1 MNRKLKK
8 YNLKY
13 EYLKLE
19 EEEIREALD
28 GYIEDFE
35 NRFNKYYTTPPS
47 SSKNSKEV
55 WVNEE
60 TGEVRDTPPPFDDFF
75 KDYENAKKQAE
86 ESEKRKKERLQELKG
101 RPEKV
106 KRLYKKL
113 AAKVH
118 PDLGGSN
125 ELFQNVNR
133 FYEENNLMQLLV
145 LAGEYDISYEV
156 DDSDSKV
163 LEKNLSELETEIE
176 RMTSTLAWAWGNGDN
191 KIKKN
196 VVKEVEKQTG
206 WKVDPSVLPDELKE
220 KHEEPKLLDSG
231 SKL

>member
-13 EYLKLE
+13 EYLKIE
-19 EEEIREALD
+19 EEEIREVLD
-28 GYIEDFE
+28 SYIEDFE

-47 SSKNSKEV
+47 SSKNEREV

-75 KDYENAKKQAE
+75 KDYEQAKKQAE
-86 ESEKRKKERLQELKG
+86 ESERKRKEKLEELKG

-125 ELFQNVNR
+125 ELFQNVNKL
-133 FYEENNLMQLLV
+133 YEENNLMQLLV
-145 LAGEYDISYEV
+145 LAGQYEISYEV
-156 DDSDSKV
+156 DDSDSSV
-163 LEKNLSELETEIE
+163 LEKNLKEIE
-176 RMTSTLAWAWGNGDN
+176 NEINRMRSTLAWSWGAGDT
-191 KIKKN
+191 KIRKD
-196 VVKEVEKQTG
+196 VVKEVERQTG
-206 WKVDPSVLPDELKE
+206 WKVDPSVLPDDLKPKDE
-220 KHEEPKLLDSG
+220 TPKLLG
-231 SKL
+231 E

>member
-19 EEEIREALD
+19 EEEVREVLD
-28 GYIEDFE
+28 SYIDDFE
-35 NRFNKYYTTPPS
+35 DRFNKYYTTPPS
-47 SSKNSKEV
+47 SSKKDREV

-60 TGEVRDTPPPFDDFF
+60 TGEVRDNPPPFDDFF
-75 KDYENAKKQAE
+75 KDYEQAKKQAE
-86 ESEKRKKERLQELKG
+86 ESEKRRKERIEELKG

-106 KRLYKKL
+106 KKLYKKL

-125 ELFQNVNR
+125 ELFQNVNKL
-133 FYEENNLMQLLV
+133 YEENNLMSLLV

-163 LEKNLSELETEIE
+163 LEKNLTEIE
-176 RMTSTLAWAWGNGDN
+176 NEINRMKSTLAWAWGVGDV
-191 KIKKN
+191 KTRKN
-196 VVKEVEKQTG
+196 VVKEVERQTG
-206 WKVDPSVLPDELKE
+206 WKVDPEVLPDDLKPKDE
-220 KHEEPKLLDSG
+220 TPKLL
-231 SKL
+231 KE

>member
-19 EEEIREALD
+19 EEEVREVLD
-28 GYIEDFE
+28 SYIDDFE
-35 NRFNKYYTTPPS
+35 DRFNKYYATPPS
-47 SSKNSKEV
+47 SSKKDREV

-75 KDYENAKKQAE
+75 KDYEQAKKQAE
-86 ESEKRKKERLQELKG
+86 ESEKRRKERIEELKG

-106 KRLYKKL
+106 KKLYKKL

-125 ELFQNVNR
+125 ELFQNVNKL
-133 FYEENNLMQLLV
+133 YEENNLMSLLV

-163 LEKNLSELETEIE
+163 LEKNLTEIE
-176 RMTSTLAWAWGNGDN
+176 NEINRMKSTLAWAWGVGDV
-191 KIKKN
+191 KTRKN
-196 VVKEVEKQTG
+196 VVKEVERQTG
-206 WKVDPSVLPDELKE
+206 WKVDPEVLPDDLKPKDE
-220 KHEEPKLLDSG
+220 TPKLLEE
-231 SKL
+231 